1 MPNTTYTNL
10 SEVND
15 LQKGIMIFIEKWV
28 HEKKTPIPLKEIIGC
43 MESESKIKS
52 YTTIKALNELLKK
65 GYIRRA
71 YTISNKTFFVQLR
84 RV

>member
-1 MPNTTYTNL
+1 MYII
-10 SEVND
+10 D
-15 LQKGIMIFIEKWV
+15 DWV
-28 HEKKTPIPLKEIIGC
+28 HRKKTPIPLKTVITE
-43 MESESKIKS
+43 MDKLKVNKDTTVYSLKI
-52 YTTIKALNELLKK
+52 LVKK